1 VEGGRDLDVGLHEE
15 DEAQGQERYHHVVL
29 CLFVCRMGMR
39 NSINKNGKT
48 TCLATSWS
56 VKEHMLWERLV
67 PHECEGIS
75 ESHLHAGVATYLVS
89 LFHDQNA
96 HKHGGNYA

>member
-1 VEGGRDLDVGLHEE
+1 MEGGRDLDVGLHEE

-29 CLFVCRMGMR
+29 YLFVCRMGMR
-39 NSINKNGKT
+39 YSINKNGMT
-48 TCLATSWS
+48 TGLATSWS

-67 PHECEGIS
+67 ALLECEGIS
-75 ESHLHAGVATYLVS
+75 HLQASVATYLVS

-96 HKHGGNYA
+96 HEHGGNDA